1 MSINY
6 KNYTDALLKSVG
18 SRKNTAR
25 SVIEILENKNMLQ
38 CVEEHNPELLD
49 RSDSDKL
56 YATSTKRFRTFKR
69 NITRKLNELVET
81 FQDNES
87 PSFIKTIN
95 SGERGF
101 GKARFYWATDEIRN
115 EALGLGSV
123 SNARV
128 EARVFAFRFLDA
140 YLRHFFPPSLI
151 DELKSDIEESDVAN
165 KQFKGIENKLKFWP
179 AFVERDQHLSSEIH
193 PHWRDIFDALINNR
207 VFTATYQSIHNSV
220 IPEQVTLSPQRIQ
233 YINYDVKLLAYV
245 HENKRY
251 HHFQLEKI
259 QNLKWSSE
267 VQYHSIKWDKFEKY
281 YDFEFRGADWVVN
294 YLMRIGFG
302 RDLKVTSNGGGTSK
316 ISGQVLIPDHFSHG
330 RPDAFDCVNFLS
342 SFGDSLQVLKPD
354 FIREEFKRRA
364 LAMLSLYES
373 DDIQT
378 SIPVLLKSAHQQTSN
393 EVMLD
398 AYDKR
403 YSS

>member
-6 KNYTDALLKSVG
+6 KHYTDALMKSVRSG
-18 SRKNTAR
+18 KNAAR
-25 SVIEILENKNMLQ
+25 SVTEILQDENMLQ
-38 CVEEHNPELLD
+38 CVEEYNPELLD
-49 RSDSDKL
+49 RSDADKL
-56 YATSTKRFRTFKR
+56 YATTTKPYSTFKR
-69 NITRKLNELVET
+69 NITRKLNELVDI

-87 PSFIKTIN
+87 PSFVKTIN
-95 SGERGF
+95 SSERGF
-101 GKARFYWATDEIRN
+101 GKARFYWATDETRN

-123 SNARV
+123 SNTRV

-140 YLRHFFPPSLI
+140 YLRQFFPPSLI
-151 DELKSDIEESDVAN
+151 DELKSDIEEADIAN

-179 AFVERDQHLSSEIH
+179 AFIKRDQQLSSENQ
-193 PHWRDIFDALINNR
+193 PHWRDVFDALIKNR
-207 VFTATYQSIHNSV
+207 VFTATYKSIHNNV

-245 HENKRY
+245 HETKRY
-251 HHFQLEKI
+251 HHFQLDKI
-259 QNLKWSSE
+259 EDLRWSE
-267 VQYHSIKWDKFEKY
+267 DAQYHSIRWDKFEKY
-281 YDFEFRGADWVVN
+281 YDFEIRGADWAVN

-302 RDLKVTSNGGGTSK
+302 KNLKVTSNGGGTSK
-316 ISGQVLIPDHFSHG
+316 ISGQLPIPDHFSHG

-342 SFGDSLQVLKPD
+342 SFGDSVQVLKPD

-373 DDIQT
+373 EDIQT
-378 SIPVLLKSAHQQTSN
+378 SIPLLLKSAHQQTSN
-393 EVMLD
+393 DVMLD